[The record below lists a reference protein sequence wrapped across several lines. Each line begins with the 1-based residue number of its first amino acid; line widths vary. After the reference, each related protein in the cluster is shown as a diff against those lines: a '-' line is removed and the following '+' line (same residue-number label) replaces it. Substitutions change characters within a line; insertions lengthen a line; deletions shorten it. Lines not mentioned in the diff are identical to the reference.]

1 MHTQLDLVTDRIES
15 LTAPPTFLVLQ
26 HVVCE
31 PPGAYEDELIAR
43 GARICRVQ
51 LGEGEQPPGDWAS
64 FAGIIAMGGPMGAY
78 DGELH
83 PWLLAERALI
93 RQAVDAG
100 VPYWGVCLG
109 AQLLAASFGGSV
121 EPGAAPEIGVLE
133 VTLAEAAAADPVFG
147 GAPPSFAALQWH
159 SDTYELPAGAV
170 RLASSTAYPE
180 QAFRIRN
187 AYALQFHLEVPE
199 DLLEEWGELPAY
211 ARSLETALGPGSLAR
226 LVSDW
231 RATAPA
237 TLALARNLFGAW
249 LEEVVG
255 LPVLSGDRAA

>member
-1 MHTQLDLVTDRIES
+1 

-31 PPGAYEDELIAR
+31 PPGAYEDELIAH
-43 GARICRVQ
+43 GARVHRVQ
-51 LGEGEQPPGDWAS
+51 LGEGEEPPRDWAP

-78 DGELH
+78 EGEQY

-93 RQAVDAG
+93 REAVNAD

-109 AQLLAASFGGSV
+109 AQLLAASLGASV
-121 EPGAAPEIGVLE
+121 GPGDAPEIGVLE
-133 VTLAEAAAADPVFG
+133 V
-147 GAPPSFAALQWH
+147 
-159 SDTYELPAGAV
+159 SDTYQLPAGSV

-187 AYALQFHLEVPE
+187 AYGLQFHVEVPT
-199 DLLEEWGELPAY
+199 DLLEQWGELPAY
-211 ARSLETALGPGSLAR
+211 ARSLETALGPGALEPM
-226 LVSDW
+226 VNDW
-231 RATAPA
+231 RATAPT
-237 TLALARNLFGAW
+237 TLALARKLFGAW

-255 LPVLSGDRAA
+255 LPALSGDWAA